1 MAERRT
7 PPGEFELIARHFA
20 PLAQDFP
27 GAFGLGDDTAR
38 FAVPPGHDLVCTTDT
53 LVAGVHFLEDDPPE
67 LVARKAL
74 RVNLSDL
81 AASGAEPLAY
91 QLATAWPKA
100 IDEAWIATFARGL
113 ATDQRAFGIALSGGD
128 TVSTPGPLTITVTAF
143 GTVPAGRGLGR
154 SGARP
159 GDSIMVS
166 GTIGDGALGL
176 LAARGALA
184 LKPKQIAFL
193 ADRYRLPQPR
203 RELGPRLVGVASA
216 AIDVSDGL
224 VADLGHVCARSGCG
238 AAIEFDRVPL
248 SDAAAAALQV
258 DAALSQRVL
267 AGGDDYELLFAVPPE
282 RRAAA
287 LGLATTDVPVAEIGA
302 FRSGSGVRVVRSD
315 GSDMPIPAGG
325 WQHF

>member
-1 MAERRT
+1 MADRHA

-38 FAVPPGHDLVCTTDT
+38 FAVPPGYDLVCTTDT

-74 RVNLSDL
+74 RVNLSDV
-81 AASGAEPLAY
+81 AASGGEPLAY
-91 QLATAWPKA
+91 QLSTAWPKG
-100 IDEAWIATFARGL
+100 IDESWIAAFARGL
-113 ATDQRAFGIALSGGD
+113 AADQRTFGIALSGGD
-128 TVSTPGPLTITVTAF
+128 TVSTPGPLTISVTAF

-154 SGARP
+154 AGARP

-166 GTIGDGALGL
+166 GTIGDSALGL
-176 LAARGALA
+176 LAIRGALA
-184 LKPKQIAFL
+184 LTPEHRAFL

-203 RELGPRLVGVASA
+203 SALGPRLVGVASA

-224 VADLGHVCARSGCG
+224 IADLGHLCTRSGCG
-238 AAIEFDRVPL
+238 AVVELERVPL
-248 SDAAAAALQV
+248 SDAAAPMRVDPAL
-258 DAALSQRVL
+258 RERIL

-282 RRAAA
+282 LRSAA
-287 LGLATTDVPVAEIGA
+287 LGLATTDVPITEIG
-302 FRSGSGVRVVRSD
+302 FFSIGSGVRLVGSD
-315 GSDMPIPAGG
+315 GSDVPIPAGG